1 MSATNKNE
9 SYADAAHKAPPQSK
23 EEKQCPVLTPGQQE
37 EIEKKAEKVEK
48 EFRKVEK
55 DVIAKKDEL
64 AKELKK
70 EGKALSEK
78 SSELYAKISTELQ
91 NPVVAANVIVGIV
104 AAVGV
109 GYSAYQKHT
118 RGELDGKLAGIY
130 VGGLAAFG
138 AFQYLISARSY
149 KKFE

>member
-1 MSATNKNE
+1 MSTNKNE
-9 SYADAAHKAPPQSK
+9 SYADAAHKAPPQTK
-23 EEKQCPVLTPGQQE
+23 EEKKVPVLTPDQQD
-37 EIEKKAEKVEK
+37 EIKEKAEKVEK
-48 EFRKVEK
+48 EFRKIEK
-55 DVIAKKDEL
+55 EVVAKKDEL

-78 SSELYAKISTELQ
+78 SCELYSKISTELK
-91 NPVVAANVIVGIV
+91 NPVVAANVIVSIV
-104 AAVGV
+104 ASIGV

-138 AFQYLISARSY
+138 AFQYLISAKSY